1 MDTTS
6 CLIVATVA
14 GPVAGALV
22 TPGFTRAVLRL
33 ARSRAQRVQH
43 VEASGADLYNDG
55 VPLTETQFREACA
68 AMEAELDQLP
78 PAAERN
84 DWQLKRQYAAINRM
98 SVLAG
103 TYPQAFPIR
112 SNADDAWQCRF
123 MEGNPTTLPET
134 RRTVLPKRSCSASR
148 ATVFPHGARHG
159 TTEDY
164 VTTSLASPC
173 MPGGDR

>member
-6 CLIVATVA
+6 WLIVDTVA
-14 GPVAGALV
+14 GPVPGALV

-43 VEASGADLYNDG
+43 VEASGTDLYNDG
-55 VPLTETQFREACA
+55 VPLAETQFREAWA

-112 SNADDAWQCRF
+112 SNADDAWQWYAENNRHATCALPP
-123 MEGNPTTLPET
+123 NPVDPPGAHGHAPTH
-134 RRTVLPKRSCSASR
+134 AWQR
-148 ATVFPHGARHG
+148 A
-159 TTEDY
+159 
-164 VTTSLASPC
+164 
-173 MPGGDR
+173 